1 MWLLFFNQVKQ
12 ELERVKSAMVQVKS
26 IQDKDKRQRVNIPAA
41 ERFISSAIWNP
52 GESKKR
58 KSGPDDSGVQS
69 KKAKWHLP
77 PFNFNFVMCCFDKF
91 GIGDSLLLK
100 QILSIKISADIEFGR
115 LIFVVVAS
123 GYHQLE
129 KLINLSSIDAVLCQQ
144 EFEVSGEIALIVILL
159 LALGIRNYK
168 YLVPFSNAMS

>member
-1 MWLLFFNQVKQ
+1 M
-12 ELERVKSAMVQVKS
+12 
-26 IQDKDKRQRVNIPAA
+26 
-41 ERFISSAIWNP
+41 
-52 GESKKR
+52 
-58 KSGPDDSGVQS
+58 
-69 KKAKWHLP
+69 
-77 PFNFNFVMCCFDKF
+77 
-91 GIGDSLLLK
+91 LLK

-115 LIFVVVAS
+115 LVFVAVAS

-159 LALGIRNYK
+159 LALGIRNNK